1 MESDFGKGAKSNLKG
16 HTLFG
21 DKFKTYASKVYGI
34 RQEPM
39 NFSRIENLPNLKHS
53 STKMMESD
61 KILSA
66 DSSPLIMNN
75 KNPKFRI

>member
-34 RQEPM
+34 R
-39 NFSRIENLPNLKHS
+39 
-53 STKMMESD
+53 
-61 KILSA
+61 
-66 DSSPLIMNN
+66 
-75 KNPKFRI
+75 